1 VDAPQ
6 PIETRCNS
14 LKLGTERR
22 DMKKTPKG
30 ADFLLKSL
38 ISKWLPFLDTYRTM
52 CIAPSPDFLQALE
65 GISAL
70 RVAA

>member
-1 VDAPQ
+1 MRVRENKGCVDFANQ
-6 PIETRCNS
+6 AAN
-14 LKLGTERR
+14 R
-22 DMKKTPKG
+22 DFESASVPRK
-30 ADFLLKSL
+30 AQLNQ
-38 ISKWLPFLDTYRTM
+38 WLPFLDTYRTM